1 MRVAAGACA
10 RAGGSA
16 HHRADSSART
26 AIDAIVALTRP
37 IIPLSFWLERCAH
50 RELDVADF
58 FLARRGRVET
68 VVDPDRTEG
77 RDLAGLEAANGIRP
91 AEEVALEERHRIL
104 RPSELV
110 PRGETPAQDV
120 VEPQRLVLGDGG
132 GDPKEAVV
140 TGADAREV
148 GAEEGEGAPGRLM
161 RVVARVASERA
172 PEHRHDGLSLGGQE
186 L

>member
-68 VVDPDRTEG
+68 IVDPDRTEG
-77 RDLAGLEAANGIRP
+77 RVPTDTGSHRVLELREVDRRAEALVRPVHVTHIEEKGGTKAERQRHGVFEVAEDLEVAADLGARGVLRRDLTGLEAANGIRSFK
-91 AEEVALEERHRIL
+91 AIR
-104 RPSELV
+104 
-110 PRGETPAQDV
+110 
-120 VEPQRLVLGDGG
+120 
-132 GDPKEAVV
+132 
-140 TGADAREV
+140 
-148 GAEEGEGAPGRLM
+148 
-161 RVVARVASERA
+161 
-172 PEHRHDGLSLGGQE
+172 
-186 L
+186 